1 MYFPCFECLNRYNRE
16 YTEECDEI
24 CMYAKA
30 IKEKKEIIK
39 YLKTTKES
47 FKVVLGKDK
56 YMGSKQFEYFMDFLI
71 EKAQKF

>member
-30 IKEKKEIIK
+30 IKEKDTVIQGYREIVK
-39 YLKTTKES
+39 MLLKDIRKL
-47 FKVVLGKDK
+47 KGN
-56 YMGSKQFEYFMDFLI
+56 Y
-71 EKAQKF
+71 